1 MSVLNRK
8 IAILFDFC
16 WVIAKFY
23 LGEIMSEFDKSVY
36 MVVQNI
42 PCGFVMNYAM
52 VTELAGYPTKARQV
66 GRALHHNPD
75 PANIPCHRVVM
86 KDGSL
91 TPAFVFGGENE
102 QRKRLESE
110 GVTFKGD
117 KVDMAEHLVQINR
130 CFR

>member
-1 MSVLNRK
+1 MGIGHGRK
-8 IAILFDFC
+8 RDFEDRESYGFSGPSDRAP
-16 WVIAKFY
+16 VRR
-23 LGEIMSEFDKSVY
+23 VY
-36 MVVQNI
+36 GLQPWTGAGGHPSGSLPPYVQ
-42 PCGFVMNYAM
+42 
-52 VTELAGYPTKARQV
+52 RRR
-66 GRALHHNPD
+66 RAV
-75 PANIPCHRVVM
+75 HRVVM